1 MPLRISL
8 LNLYAAPGFF
18 DATGD
23 LAPSMSEER
32 ALAMYSFLPAGTSF
46 QLTDDDLLVVC
57 PEPGKKRR
65 SDAAE
70 LFERASRRARE
81 GDHDKAIKLY
91 ETGLAIDVLH
101 TTARRDL
108 AMSRMAKRDSP
119 GADAELRRLLLL
131 APTDAW
137 AWVILG
143 NLNFRKNFA
152 LAERYFKR
160 AIELS
165 PTDSYAWNGM
175 GIMYSEKRDFPRAVA
190 AFETALKE
198 QPKFANAHFGLA
210 AALADSG
217 ETRKAFNT
225 LERMFAT
232 CVVQDSRALSTF
244 EQAGR
249 YYRELAQRLASET
262 IEAAETDVEALRQ
275 EAERLSGFPVT
286 FEDGDFGKRITA
298 STEMAWKH
306 GRDHHVIRVR
316 ESIDPTIR
324 LHLHA
329 HELCHIIMEAEAR
342 NAGSNRWFSTNETG
356 FALAQKELANEMG
369 SIRRTLAPEAGEQL
383 IEQLF
388 KGLMAQLYNLP
399 LDMLIEQRIA
409 TRHPSLR
416 YAQIQ
421 SISLLLEEAIKGC
434 SAPDIVNLVPRRVL
448 YASRFLNACYAAF
461 VDQQNSGA
469 LAASLPYIQMGAME
483 RGLKLF
489 KIWQVETQDLS
500 PGGEYN
506 LVDAFATDLRLEKW
520 FAWITDTGEMPPAPG
535 PEGTTNPELLAIKSP
550 AAVFYFLD
558 VLKRF
563 DAMDPETIK
572 RVGVEAAVTGRAGLN
587 YGSPDKTYHLP
598 LYGPEALSGL
608 EVMCVMFAA
617 FQRVAPQHDIG
628 IKLHDAYEKALAMH
642 EERKDGA
649 E

>member
-1 MPLRISL
+1 MPLRLSL
-8 LNLYAAPGFF
+8 LSLYAAPGFF
-18 DATGD
+18 DPSGD
-23 LAPSMSEER
+23 APPSMSVEH
-32 ALAMYSFLPAGTSF
+32 AAAMYSFLPVGTTF
-46 QLTDDDLLVVC
+46 QLTDDDLLIGC
-57 PEPGKKRR
+57 PDPGKKRLA
-65 SDAAE
+65 DAAE
-70 LFERASRRARE
+70 LFERASRRARD
-81 GDHDKAIKLY
+81 GDHEKAIKLY
-91 ETGLAIDVLH
+91 ETGLAIDALH

-108 AMSRMAKRDSP
+108 AMSRMAKGDST

-143 NLNFRKNFA
+143 NLNFRKNSA
-152 LAERYFKR
+152 LAERYFMR
-160 AIELS
+160 AVELS

-175 GIMYSEKRDFPRAVA
+175 GLMYSGKRDFPKAVA
-190 AFETALKE
+190 AFENALKE

-217 ETRKAFNT
+217 ETRKAFDT

-232 CVVQDSRALSTF
+232 CVVQDSRALPTF

-249 YYRELAQRLASET
+249 YYRELAKRLASET
-262 IEAAETDVEALRQ
+262 LEAAEADVEALRH
-275 EAERLSGFPVT
+275 EAECVSGFPVT

-316 ESIDPTIR
+316 ESIDPTIK

-342 NAGSNRWFSTNETG
+342 NAGSNRWFSTNEAG
-356 FALAQKELANEMG
+356 FTLAQRELANEMG
-369 SIRRTLAPEAGEQL
+369 PIRRTMAPEAGEQL
-383 IEQLF
+383 VEQLF

-399 LDMLIEQRIA
+399 LDMLIEWRIA
-409 TRHPSLR
+409 ARHPSLR

-434 SAPDIVNLVPRRVL
+434 SSPDIVNLVPRRVL
-448 YASRFLNACYAAF
+448 YASRFLNACYATF
-461 VDQQNSGA
+461 VDQQYAGA
-469 LAASLPYIQMGAME
+469 LAAGLPYIQMGAMD

-489 KIWQVETQDLS
+489 KTWQTETENLA
-500 PGGEYN
+500 PGGEYD
-506 LVDAFATDLRLEKW
+506 LVDAFAADLRVEPW
-520 FAWITDTGEMPPAPG
+520 FAWITDTGDMPTAPG

-572 RVGVEAAVTGRAGLN
+572 RVGVEAAVTGRTGLN

-628 IKLHDAYEKALAMH
+628 IELHDAYQKALAMH
-642 EERKDGA
+642 EARKGGA
-649 E
+649 D